1 MRPQASR
8 RPHTVS
14 NSRCLKELV
23 ARPAKKVILAVT
35 LSELYF
41 QKGFGLKSE
50 VGPVLARTYQSA
62 VVERLKSIGYEAGAG
77 TLHFKLAKEFGF
89 CYGVDRAVDYAYQTR
104 RQFPDR
110 RVFLSGEIIHNPDVN
125 ERIQAMGIHILADSR
140 VPEERFRPVGAGDVV
155 ILPAFGVSVPEL
167 AHLKEKNCVLVD
179 TTCGSV
185 LNVWK
190 KVHFYARDR
199 YTVIIHGKHYHE
211 ETRATASQALTHP
224 GGQYLCVRDLAET
237 ELVCEHIRGRI
248 SADDLMARFRD
259 VASPDFSPER
269 DLQRI
274 GLANQTTMLMSETL
288 KVQDTLRRAMLE
300 RHGEAEL
307 ESRFRAFDTI
317 CSATQERQDAVLEM
331 LDAGSLDLMI
341 VIGGYNSS
349 NTQALA
355 RMCAP
360 RLQTY
365 HIDSPGCIEPG
376 SIRHRPVGT
385 HDTAVTADWL
395 AEGAVRIGITAGA
408 STPDSVV
415 GEVIERVLALRG
427 YSADQLAPA
436 TEVAEGSPTFAKA
449 SAFAEATADKTAGK
463 QSYA

>member
-1 MRPQASR
+1 MFGRNCRCSKEFSGWGGNR
-8 RPHTVS
+8 GYTV
-14 NSRCLKELV
+14 RY
-23 ARPAKKVILAVT
+23 VT
-35 LSELYF
+35 DLYF

-50 VGPVLARTYQSA
+50 VGPVLTRTYQSP
-62 VVERLKSIGYEAGAG
+62 VVERLKSIGYEAAAG
-77 TLHFKLAKEFGF
+77 GLHFKLAKEFGF

-125 ERIQAMGIHILADSR
+125 QRLQAMGIEILADARDPSA
-140 VPEERFRPVGAGDVV
+140 RFSAVSAGDVV

-167 AHLKEKNCVLVD
+167 EHLKAKQCVLVD

-190 KVHFYARDR
+190 KVHYYARDR

-211 ETRATASQALTHP
+211 ETRATASQALTHDD
-224 GGQYLCVRDLAET
+224 GQYLCVRDLKET
-237 ELVCEHIRGRI
+237 ALLCDFIRGGLG
-248 SADDLMARFRD
+248 AAELMSHFGEA
-259 VASPDFSPER
+259 ASHGFDPESH
-269 DLQRI
+269 LQRI

-288 KVQDTLRRAMLE
+288 QVQEALRHAMVD
-300 RHGEAEL
+300 RYGEAGL
-307 ESRFRAFDTI
+307 EARFRAFDTI

-331 LDAGSLDLMI
+331 LSAGGLDVMI

-360 RLQTY
+360 RVRTY
-365 HIDSPGCIEPG
+365 HIDSPGCVEDG
-376 SIRHRPVGT
+376 AIRHRPVGS
-385 HDTAVTADWL
+385 HADTRTSGWL
-395 AEGAVRIGITAGA
+395 MAGPVRLGITAGA

-427 YSADQLAPA
+427 RTVDDLTP
-436 TEVAEGSPTFAKA
+436 EGQIDKGSSTYAK
-449 SAFAEATADKTAGK
+449 ATADK

>member
-1 MRPQASR
+1 M
-8 RPHTVS
+8 
-14 NSRCLKELV
+14 
-23 ARPAKKVILAVT
+23 
-35 LSELYF
+35 YF

-50 VGPVLARTYQSA
+50 VGPVLARTYQST
-62 VVERLKSIGYEAGAG
+62 VVERLKSIGYEASAG
-77 TLHFKLAKEFGF
+77 GLHFKLAKEFGF

-125 ERIQAMGIHILADSR
+125 ERIQAMGIRILADSR
-140 VPEERFRPVGAGDVV
+140 DPAERFKDVASGDVV

-167 AHLKEKNCVLVD
+167 EHLKAKNCVLVD

-190 KVHFYARDR
+190 KVHYYARDG

-211 ETRATASQALTHP
+211 ETRATASQALTHQ

-237 ELVCEHIRGRI
+237 ELLCDFIRGR
-248 SADDLMARFRD
+248 SPADQLMARFRE
-259 VASPDFSPER
+259 ASSADFSPER

-288 KVQDTLRRAMLE
+288 KVQETLRRAMID
-300 RHGEAEL
+300 RYGEADL

-317 CSATQERQDAVLEM
+317 CSATQERQDAVIEM
-331 LDAGSLDLMI
+331 LNAGGLDLMI

-365 HIDSPGCIEPG
+365 HIDSPGCIEAG
-376 SIRHRPVGT
+376 GIRHRQIGAAEETLAPG
-385 HDTAVTADWL
+385 WL
-395 AEGAVRIGITAGA
+395 GDGEVRIGITAGA

-415 GEVIERVLALRG
+415 GEVIERVLALK
-427 YSADQLAPA
+427 SVTAAELAAPA
-436 TEVAEGSPTFAKA
+436 HVAQGSPAIAKA
-449 SAFAEATADKTAGK
+449 SAFAETTADKTAGK

>member
-1 MRPQASR
+1 M
-8 RPHTVS
+8 
-14 NSRCLKELV
+14 
-23 ARPAKKVILAVT
+23 
-35 LSELYF
+35 YF

-62 VVERLKSIGYEAGAG
+62 VVERLKALGYEAGAG
-77 TLHFKLAKEFGF
+77 GLHFKLAKEFGF

-125 ERIQAMGIHILADSR
+125 RRIAGDGHPRSSTDSR
-140 VPEERFRPVGAGDVV
+140 DPVERFREVAAGDVV

-167 AHLKEKNCVLVD
+167 EHLKSKQCVLVD

-190 KVHFYARDR
+190 KVHYYARDG

-211 ETRATASQALTHP
+211 ETRATASQALTHA

-237 ELVCEHIRGRI
+237 ELVCDFIRGSIGAAELMSQFGEAASSDFDPERA
-248 SADDLMARFRD
+248 SAAHRPRQPDDDVDERD
-259 VASPDFSPER
+259 VEGAGDCCAARWSIATATAD
-269 DLQRI
+269 
-274 GLANQTTMLMSETL
+274 
-288 KVQDTLRRAMLE
+288 
-300 RHGEAEL
+300 L

-331 LDAGSLDLMI
+331 LDAGGLDLMI

-360 RLQTY
+360 RVHDLLHRQ
-365 HIDSPGCIEPG
+365 PGV
-376 SIRHRPVGT
+376 RRPRRASGT
-385 HDTAVTADWL
+385 ARSARTTKSLAAGWL
-395 AEGAVRIGITAGA
+395 PTGDVRIGITAGA

-415 GEVIERVLALRG
+415 GETIERILALRG
-427 YSADQLAPA
+427 RS
-436 TEVAEGSPTFAKA
+436 GRRI
-449 SAFAEATADKTAGK
+449 
-463 QSYA
+463 

>member
-1 MRPQASR
+1 MSQ
-8 RPHTVS
+8 T
-14 NSRCLKELV
+14 
-23 ARPAKKVILAVT
+23 
-35 LSELYF
+35 YF

-62 VVERLKSIGYEAGAG
+62 VIERLKALGYEAGAG
-77 TLHFKLAKEFGF
+77 GLHFKLAKEFGF

-125 ERIQAMGIHILADSR
+125 RRLRDMGITILDDSR
-140 VPEERFRPVGAGDVV
+140 DPVSRFRDVASGDVV
-155 ILPAFGVSVPEL
+155 IMPAFGVSVPEL
-167 AHLKEKNCVLVD
+167 EHLKSKQCVLVD

-190 KVHFYARDR
+190 KVHYYARDG

-211 ETRATASQALTHP
+211 ETRATASQAMTHD

-237 ELVCEHIRGRI
+237 ALVCEYIRGNVSPAELRTKFED
-248 SADDLMARFRD
+248 A
-259 VASPDFSPER
+259 ASPDFDPEVH
-269 DLQRI
+269 LQRI
-274 GLANQTTMLMSETL
+274 GLANQTTMLMSDTL
-288 KVQDTLRRAMLE
+288 KVQAALRRAMID
-300 RHGEAEL
+300 RHGAEGL
-307 ESRFRAFDTI
+307 DTRFRAFDTI

-331 LDAGSLDLMI
+331 LNGSALDLMI

-360 RLQTY
+360 RVTTY
-365 HIDSPGCIEPG
+365 YIDSPDCVG
-376 SIRHRPVGT
+376 SDGIRHRATGAHEETVAP
-385 HDTAVTADWL
+385 AWL
-395 AEGAVRIGITAGA
+395 PSGEVRVGITAGA
-408 STPDSVV
+408 STPDSVI
-415 GEVIERVLALRG
+415 GEVIERILALRG
-427 YSADQLAPA
+427 R
-436 TEVAEGSPTFAKA
+436 
-449 SAFAEATADKTAGK
+449 TAGDLTPPAHFAQGS